1 MISVSKTLS
10 AICDDKSLA
19 LFNTV
24 ALACG
29 KADILITRLELT
41 RKQYYSRMSDLIN
54 AGLIRRKSGKHFL
67 TSFGKVVY
75 EAQVLIGKAV
85 QSSSK
90 LQAIDSIET
99 PGFPE
104 VERGKIIDTLIH
116 DIEIKEILIGPQRT
130 NNYISAE
137 KQNVYNNVYN
147 NELLLSR
154 PTKR

>member
-19 LFNTV
+19 LFNMV

-29 KADILITRLELT
+29 NADILITRLELT
-41 RKQYYSRMSDLIN
+41 RKQYYSRMSELIN
-54 AGLIRRKSGKHFL
+54 AGLVRRNRGKHFL

-85 QSSSK
+85 QCSSK
-90 LQAIDSIET
+90 LQAIDSIEI
-99 PGFPE
+99 PGFPAA
-104 VERGKIIDTLIH
+104 ERCKIIDSLIH
-116 DIEIKEILIGPQRT
+116 ESEIKEILIGPQRT

-137 KQNVYNNVYN
+137 KQNVYNN
-147 NELLLSR
+147 ELLVSP